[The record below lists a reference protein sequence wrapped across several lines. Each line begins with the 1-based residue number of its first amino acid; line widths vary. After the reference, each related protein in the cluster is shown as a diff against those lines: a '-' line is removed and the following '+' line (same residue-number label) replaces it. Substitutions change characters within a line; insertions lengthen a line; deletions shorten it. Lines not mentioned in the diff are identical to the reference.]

1 MPVVTVDKDKVATFT
16 MDGTKVFN
24 VYQDSNNNNQQYIE
38 ALLPFAAPAITA
50 TSDMTLKDVVK
61 DVELSVDDL
70 ANAPTFVFDWKD
82 GSGRSVGTSAQ
93 YWQDVL
99 PEAVTEGKNLS
110 LAYGNVAL
118 VGMSSL
124 ARRVRE
130 QDREI
135 AELKALVNE
144 LINKLS

>member
-1 MPVVTVDKDKVATFT
+1 MTEDEDRYATLKMKDEEVFT
-16 MDGTKVFN
+16 L
-24 VYQDSNNNNQQYIE
+24 YQDHSDNSYYVHAE
-38 ALLPFAAPAITA
+38 MPFEAPAITA

-61 DVELSVDDL
+61 DVELTVDEL
-70 ANAPTFVFDWKD
+70 ANAPVFVFDWKD

>member
-1 MPVVTVDKDKVATFT
+1 MDK
-16 MDGTKVFN
+16 TKVFD
-24 VYQDSNNNNQQYIE
+24 VYQDSNNNNKQYIE

-61 DVELSVDDL
+61 DVELSIDEL

-99 PEAVTEGKNLS
+99 PEAVVNGKNLS

-130 QDREI
+130 QDGEI